1 MSEENENQEEGQP
14 IPGEFSPAEE
24 RASGNG
30 WQPEA
35 DWVDAGKDPADW
47 VDAPEF
53 NVRGELMGRI
63 QGMGRKLNGYEKEIA
78 ELRATQKKH
87 SQVTRSMVEAT
98 YKKAITDLNR
108 QRREA
113 MEVGD
118 YDQLDELDQR
128 RDEMVE
134 KRAEM
139 SDEAEEETPA
149 EPLAAKP
156 VHPIEQTF
164 LNIINSDPEIRE
176 DAEARQKVGVYAD
189 SIWGANPDISVL
201 EFTRKLDAHM
211 NPQREAAPRGPAGP
225 GKRQP
230 SRAKSRYTE
239 RDLDEMELAFAKT
252 FVESE
257 AYDTIQEYV
266 DDAAKSGTLAV
277 QQR

>member
-1 MSEENENQEEGQP
+1 MSEEEQDEGTP
-14 IPGEFSPAEE
+14 IPGELTPHEE
-24 RASGNG
+24 RATAGG

-78 ELRATQKKH
+78 DLRATQKKH
-87 SQVTRSMVEAT
+87 SEVTRSMVEAT

-113 MEVGD
+113 LEVGD

-139 SDEAEEETPA
+139 ADEPA
-149 EPLAAKP
+149 EAAAPDTPKQ

-164 LNIINSDPEIRE
+164 LNIINSDATLR
-176 DAEARQKVGVYAD
+176 DDVEARQKVGQFAD
-189 SIWGANPDISVL
+189 TIWGANPDISVL

-211 NPQREAAPRGPAGP
+211 NPQREAAPRGPAGA

-230 SRAKSRYTE
+230 SRSKSKYTV

-252 FVESE
+252 FVDTE
-257 AYDTIQEYV
+257 AYDSIQDYI

>member
-1 MSEENENQEEGQP
+1 MSEESEENGTP
-14 IPGEFSPAEE
+14 IPGEMTPAEE
-24 RASGNG
+24 RATGNG
-30 WQPEA
+30 WQPEE
-35 DWVDAGKDPADW
+35 DWIEAGKEPADW

-87 SQVTRSMVEAT
+87 SEVTRSMVEAT
-98 YKKAITDLNR
+98 YKKAIVDLNR

-139 SDEAEEETPA
+139 SDEPTEVSADLPG
-149 EPLAAKP
+149 PKQ

-164 LNIINSDPEIRE
+164 INIINSDPELQT
-176 DAEARQKVGVYAD
+176 DATKRGELGVYAD
-189 SIWGANPDISVL
+189 TVWGANPDISGM

-211 NPQREAAPRGPAGP
+211 NPQREAAPRGPAGAG

-230 SRAKSRYTE
+230 SRSKSKYTIH
-239 RDLDEMELAFAKT
+239 DLDEMEKGFANT
-252 FVESE
+252 FVETG
-257 AYDTIQEYV
+257 AYETVQEYI